1 MSCSLLITNRTLLKY
16 PIFILSRHLSTVH
29 HSRLFFYS
37 NPSQENNLPISNIH
51 INSSYYPKRSIT
63 LHVPHKIDEKNS
75 SSKQSSRLPFEFPPG
90 NPNDKPKL
98 EHLRFIENQLTQI
111 VTKTTKSIPFRI
123 QNFALFS
130 FSSYQIFSNECIHML
145 CTQLI

>member
-16 PIFILSRHLSTVH
+16 PIFILSRHLSTV

-63 LHVPHKIDEKNS
+63 LHVPHKLDEKNS

-111 VTKTTKSIPFRI
+111 VTKKKTKSIPFLI
-123 QNFALFS
+123 QHFFFLVTRFFQTNAS
-130 FSSYQIFSNECIHML
+130 L
-145 CTQLI
+145 CFVHS